1 MSPFVLKE
9 EQYLLSS
16 FCQNFHNS
24 SKQKRDN
31 RQAQNNIDLEQS
43 KYQTLFYAKQCLN
56 ASKAVLS
63 AIQ

>member
-1 MSPFVLKE
+1 MSPFVLKR

-16 FCQNFHNS
+16 FCENFHNS
-24 SKQKRDN
+24 SKQKGDN
-31 RQAQNNIDLEQS
+31 RQTQTNTDLEQS
-43 KYQTLFYAKQCLN
+43 KYQTFFYAKQCLN